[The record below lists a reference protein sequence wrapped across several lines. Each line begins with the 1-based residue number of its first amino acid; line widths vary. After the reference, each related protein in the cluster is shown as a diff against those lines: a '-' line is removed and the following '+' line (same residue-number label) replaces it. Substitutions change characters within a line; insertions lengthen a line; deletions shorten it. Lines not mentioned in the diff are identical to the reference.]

1 MESWREVAERFGL
14 PVVMLFGAVWG
25 IVKMFNW
32 MANDMMQQ
40 IKRNEE
46 RIESIVVKL
55 IDNSKQERSDSK
67 ELMNLFIEDSKAR
80 DKQMTTL
87 IEVMV
92 KLTGNGLKGRDGR

>member
-1 MESWREVAERFGL
+1 MESWIEVAERFGL

-46 RIESIVVKL
+46 RIETIVVKL
-55 IDNSKQERSDSK
+55 IDNSKQEREQNRQQFDAILNQISALVD
-67 ELMNLFIEDSKAR
+67 
-80 DKQMTTL
+80 
-87 IEVMV
+87 VMV
-92 KLTGNGLKGRDGR
+92 KLSGNGLKR